1 MRLSRL
7 EDFRDRLGERFP
19 ELSPPHPVYKWLVLG
34 SVMIGTFM
42 AVLDST
48 IVIVALPKL
57 MATFG
62 VPVDTVEWVLTAY
75 LLVFGVMLTSSGW
88 FADRWGYKR
97 IYQMGIVLFTVGSFL
112 SSLSWNI
119 GALIVFRVV
128 QGAGGGILMPVGMAI
143 VIREFPKEKR
153 GIALAFWG
161 IAASASVSL
170 GPTTGGYLID
180 HYSWQTIFDINVPL
194 GIIGLFVT
202 FIILREYRA
211 KKNLPFDLVG
221 FAALVVFLTSLLLAL
236 ASGNASW
243 NVGGWTSNF
252 IITTFGFAFVGFV
265 VFLINEIKT
274 PHPLI
279 ALPLFR
285 NYNFSLGTIALFIF
299 GLGLFGSNFLL
310 PVYVQNSLGYS
321 PLQAGLLFLPVG
333 IMLMATA
340 PVAGLITD
348 RFGGKFPVIA
358 GLLLMGFTF
367 YQFSFLSYLTDRS
380 QLMLPLFIRGLAMG
394 LIFAPL
400 TTITISEVANEKM
413 AQASG
418 LLSVIRQIGGSFGVA
433 IFGSVLSH
441 RVVVHNTLYG
451 QSINPYAETTRNAL
465 AALQLSALQSSGGTA
480 ADALTRAKGALIGFV
495 ANQAFIQSVNDV
507 FRISAIII
515 VTSTVFVILT
525 RNPKKNRKNPPMTG

>member
-1 MRLSRL
+1 MWWSRS
-7 EDFRDRLGERFP
+7 EHFRDRLGRRFP
-19 ELSPPHPVYKWLVLG
+19 ELSPSHPVYKWLVLG

-48 IVIVALPKL
+48 IVNVALPKL

-62 VPVDTVEWVLTAY
+62 VPVNTVEWVLTAY
-75 LLVFGVMLTSSGW
+75 LLVFGVTLTISGW
-88 FADRWGYKR
+88 FADHWGHKR
-97 IYQMGIVLFTVGSFL
+97 MYQLGLLLFTVGSLL

-119 GALIVFRVV
+119 GALIVFRVI

-143 VIREFPKEKR
+143 VIREFRQEKR

-161 IAASASVSL
+161 IAASASISL
-170 GPTTGGYLID
+170 GPTAGGYLID

-194 GIIGLFVT
+194 GIIGIFVT
-202 FIILREYRA
+202 FIVLREYRA
-211 KKNLPFDLVG
+211 EKKLPFDLVG
-221 FAALVVFLTSLLLAL
+221 FAALVAFLTALLLAL
-236 ASGNASW
+236 ANGNASW

-252 IITTFGFAFVGFV
+252 IITTFGIAITGFV
-265 VFLINEIKT
+265 VFMINELRT
-274 PHPLI
+274 THPLI

-285 NYNFSLGTIALFIF
+285 NYNFTLGTIALFIF
-299 GLGLFGSNFLL
+299 GLGMFGSNFLL

-333 IMLMATA
+333 IILMATA

-358 GLLLMGFTF
+358 GLLLMAFTF
-367 YQFSFLSYLTDRS
+367 YKFSFLSYLTDRS
-380 QLMLPLFIRGLAMG
+380 QLMLPLVTWGLGMG

-400 TTITISEVANEKM
+400 TTITISEVANEEM

-433 IFGSVLSH
+433 IFGSILSR

-451 QSINPYAETTRNAL
+451 QSINPYSETTKNTL
-465 AALQLSALQSSGGTA
+465 AALQLSALHSTGGTA
-480 ADALTRAKGALIGFV
+480 ADALTRAKGVLIGFI
-495 ANQAFIQSVNDV
+495 ANQAFIQSINDV
-507 FRISAIII
+507 FRIAAIII
-515 VTSTVFVILT
+515 LSSTVFVILT
-525 RNPKKNRKNPPMTG
+525 RNTKKNRKNSSVSV